1 MHSRRA
7 SDLRDR
13 DGLHAEAARH
23 RFHIPPSRAGL
34 RPLHT
39 SRRYPMKLRPVAFA
53 VALLV
58 APAAVAQENPE
69 AREAYMA
76 AHHKMMQTMEAM
88 QPSGDPDK
96 DFATMMI
103 PHHQGA
109 IEMAKIE
116 LRYGTDQQ
124 LKGMV

>member
-1 MHSRRA
+1 MKRR
-7 SDLRDR
+7 
-13 DGLHAEAARH
+13 
-23 RFHIPPSRAGL
+23 
-34 RPLHT
+34 
-39 SRRYPMKLRPVAFA
+39 MVAFA

-58 APAAVAQENPE
+58 TPAAVAQQNPE

-76 AHHKMMQTMEAM
+76 AHHKMMQVMEGM

-109 IEMAKIE
+109 IEMAKLE
-116 LRYGTDQQ
+116 LRYGTDPQ
-124 LKGMV
+124 LKAMAEKIVAAQEKEIAELQDWLSKHGK